1 MKSRSA
7 RDAQLLVWSAWML
20 RGYLKRP
27 KPSICPFEGAIG
39 CILGSCLI
47 VLQQSVN
54 LHTTTQPKQPLGSG
68 RLSPLKIECHSTID
82 RLNFESHSPSKN
94 ISHLSHLSGWEGGP
108 CPRLKV
114 ECHSPSTKHLN
125 LSRLSGKEDGP
136 CPKKISF
143 RLSAQSQS
151 HPLQRSFLTW
161 LANGRT
167 LISLAHST
175 M

>member
-108 CPRLKV
+108 WPRLRFECHSPTTKHLNRSRLSGWEGGPCPRLKV
-114 ECHSPSTKHLN
+114 ECHSPTTKHLN
-125 LSRLSGKEDGP
+125 LSRLSGWEGGP
-136 CPKKISF
+136 CPRSYAPRKF
-143 RLSAQSQS
+143 
-151 HPLQRSFLTW
+151 PL
-161 LANGRT
+161 
-167 LISLAHST
+167 
-175 M
+175 